1 MDSEILE
8 LLEELEAPKQQN
20 KRAPKQ
26 QKQEQVPIQQKQ
38 EQVPNKQNKQ
48 QEQEIIKQKKPR
60 TPAQIE
66 AFKKVVAIREENR
79 LKRKAEQEEEKKQFE
94 KYKED
99 LIVKKAISI
108 KKKQLKEIKP
118 LQNIPDDET
127 PIEEIKKKIQPTPVI
142 KKEQPPAPV
151 QQIKPIKPTFYF
163 V

>member
-38 EQVPNKQNKQ
+38 EQVPIKQNKQ

-127 PIEEIKKKIQPTPVI
+127 PIEEIKKKIQSPPVI

>member
-38 EQVPNKQNKQ
+38 EQVPIKQNKQ

-127 PIEEIKKKIQPTPVI
+127 PIEEIKKKIQPAPVI
-142 KKEQPPAPV
+142 KKEQPQAPV